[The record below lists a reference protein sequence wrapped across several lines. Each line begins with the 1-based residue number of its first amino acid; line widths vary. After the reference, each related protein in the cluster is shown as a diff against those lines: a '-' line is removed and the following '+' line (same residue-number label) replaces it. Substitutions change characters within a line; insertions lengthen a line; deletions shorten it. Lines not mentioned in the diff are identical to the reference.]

1 MTYKLKLAHNHHDQ
15 LDQIT
20 AWLNENVGP
29 GSQRHANNTWLGA
42 EDWYCFE
49 EALVDST
56 EQDQDDYYDNED
68 DLEDI
73 SDLIF
78 VFRRESDLLMFSL
91 KWA

>member
-1 MTYKLKLAHNHHDQ
+1 MSYKLKLAHKHHDQ
-15 LDQIT
+15 LDQIEE
-20 AWLNENVGP
+20 WLNANVGP
-29 GSQRHANNTWLGA
+29 GSKRHANNTWLGA
-42 EDWYCFE
+42 EDWYCYE
-49 EALVDST
+49 EALVPGSD
-56 EQDQDDYYDNED
+56 EEEEDYYDNDE